1 MCESLHARSLAY
13 LSASL
18 GNCGGWAI
26 LQDVTNAM
34 IFADRST
41 RMAALIAALAVWLL
55 SSPAIAAPR
64 IAAEPIILAQLTNQ
78 TNPNF
83 IADAVER
90 MGPAVVRINASR
102 TVRGRSSVFPNRPG
116 RNFQQQGE
124 GSGFIVTGDG
134 LVFTNAHVVSEADR
148 VEVELKDGRSFPGR
162 VLGADPLTDV
172 AVVKIDAENLPTVV
186 LGDSA
191 QLTPGEWAIAIGNP
205 LGLSNTVTVGIVS
218 AVGRSASDVGIP
230 IQRAEFIQTDAAIN
244 PGNSG
249 GPLLNQFGQVIGIN
263 TAIVRGANG
272 IGFAVPIATA
282 QRIAE
287 QLIEHG
293 RVLRAY
299 LGIQMTTLSPEL
311 RDRINNDSRI
321 PFQVTASEGVLVQAV
336 EPDGPA
342 ARAGLRAGDA
352 IVEIER
358 QTVRGT
364 SDFQS
369 VLEGMAAGE
378 VVSLRVSRNGRDRDV
393 QVTAGEFPSE
403 LVSR

>member
-1 MCESLHARSLAY
+1 M
-13 LSASL
+13 
-18 GNCGGWAI
+18 
-26 LQDVTNAM
+26 TNAT
-34 IFADRST
+34 ILTALLFLGRST
-41 RMAALIAALAVWLL
+41 RLAALLAAIAVWL
-55 SSPAIAAPR
+55 APSGAVAVPR
-64 IAAEPIILAQLTNQ
+64 RGDVMPISAPKSTLLAQVPNQ

-83 IADAVER
+83 IADAVAR

-102 TVRGRSSVFPNRPG
+102 TVRRRSPLFPNRPD

-124 GSGFIVTGDG
+124 GSGFIVTRDG

-148 VEVELKDGRSFPGR
+148 VEVELKDGRSLSGT

-172 AVVKIDAENLPTVV
+172 AVVKIDADNLPTVT
-186 LGDSA
+186 LGDST

-249 GPLLNQFGQVIGIN
+249 GPLLNQWGQVIGIN

-287 QLIEHG
+287 QLVEHG

-299 LGIQMTTLSPEL
+299 LGIQMTTLTPAL
-311 RDRINNDSRI
+311 RDRINSDSDI
-321 PFQVTASEGVLVQAV
+321 PFRVSESAGVLVQAV
-336 EPDGPA
+336 EQNGPA

-352 IVEIER
+352 IVAIEG
-358 QTVRGT
+358 QTVQDT
-364 SDFQS
+364 ADFQS
-369 VLEGMAAGE
+369 VLEGMSAGE
-378 VVSLRVSRNGRDRDV
+378 VVTLRVSRNGSSRNVR
-393 QVTAGEFPSE
+393 VTASEFPQA